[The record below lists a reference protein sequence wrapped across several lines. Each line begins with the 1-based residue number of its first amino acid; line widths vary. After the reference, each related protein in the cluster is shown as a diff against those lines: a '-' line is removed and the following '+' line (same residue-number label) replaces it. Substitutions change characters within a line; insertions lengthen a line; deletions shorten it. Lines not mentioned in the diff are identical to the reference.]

1 MGHKHNAGLSSSTN
15 SRLKR
20 KLRWLKMA
28 PFTSIF
34 GCTLLI
40 NAAATF
46 RSSSYW
52 NSYKSCLG
60 FGSGDASIEEE
71 NKSSDTSNPT
81 LIAKHSALLKKYLAV
96 YLLSVLSD
104 WLQGPYVYALY
115 DKYGYTQHEIAVL
128 FVAGFGSSMVFGTF
142 IGGLADSCGRKK
154 FTVLFALIYIAS
166 CVTKHFK
173 DFNILML
180 GRLLG
185 GVATS
190 LLFSVFDSWLIRS
203 HSDAGVMAFLSK
215 SFASAQYG
223 NSIVAIMAGLM
234 ANQAASSNPLV
245 PMFSSEDDK
254 DAVVYKGGY
263 LNPFDMALAV
273 LIVATVLVVST
284 WEENYGET
292 KEDATTEKNKRW
304 HNAFTSAFY
313 TTIHSKEI
321 LFTGLIC
328 SLFEGSMYIF
338 VFMWTPAMQA
348 LTDDPLPFGLIFATF
363 MVCCMAGS
371 SIFSVFIGS
380 MKVEKLGVYV
390 LGIATVA
397 FALMTFSKSETS
409 TFMAFLLFEMTVGT
423 YFPTMGTMK
432 SAIVPES
439 KRAAIYNLYR
449 IPLNCIVLFSLL
461 TDLTPKQS
469 FILCTC
475 MLTIATL
482 LQLSLIQHQQT
493 FFSTSSSSQNEK
505 SIDVES
511 GTLESEPLVSDDN
524 SAESKEN

>member
-1 MGHKHNAGLSSSTN
+1 
-15 SRLKR
+15 
-20 KLRWLKMA
+20 MA

-34 GCTLLI
+34 GCTLLL

-52 NSYKSCLG
+52 NSYKSC
-60 FGSGDASIEEE
+60 FGYSEGQSGNEDE

-81 LIAKHSALLKKYLAV
+81 LIAKHGALLKKYLAV

-115 DKYGYTQHEIAVL
+115 DKYGYSQHEIAVL

-154 FTVLFALIYIAS
+154 FTILFALIYIAS

-203 HSDAGVMAFLSK
+203 HADAGVTSFLSK
-215 SFASAQYG
+215 SFAAAQYG
-223 NSIVAIMAGLM
+223 NSIVAISAGLL
-234 ANQAASSNPLV
+234 ANQVASSGPLV
-245 PMFSSEDDK
+245 PMFADEDDE

-263 LNPFDMALAV
+263 LNPFDMALV
-273 LIVATVLVVST
+273 VLVIATFVAATT
-284 WEENYGET
+284 WDENFGET
-292 KEDATTEKNKRW
+292 KEDAQSAKNKRW
-304 HNAFTSAFY
+304 YDAFTSAFY

-321 LFTGLIC
+321 LYTGLIC

-397 FALMTFSKSETS
+397 FALMTFSSSETG

-461 TDLTPKQS
+461 TDLTPHQS
-469 FILCTC
+469 FILCTS
-475 MLTIATL
+475 MLSVATI
-482 LQLSLIQHQQT
+482 LQISLIKHQQT
-493 FFSTSSSSQNEK
+493 FFSTSSASQTTK
-505 SIDVES
+505 AIDVEK
-511 GTLESEPLVSDDN
+511 GTLESEPLVSD
-524 SAESKEN
+524 AEDDASSKEN